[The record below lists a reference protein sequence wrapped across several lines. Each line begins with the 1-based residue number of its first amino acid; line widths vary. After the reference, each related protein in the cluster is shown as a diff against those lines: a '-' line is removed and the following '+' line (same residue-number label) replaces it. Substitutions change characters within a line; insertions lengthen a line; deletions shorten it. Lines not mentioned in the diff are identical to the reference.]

1 MLCLYYC
8 GDGMEDNLA
17 RAKQVRIDFR
27 PNDETFKRF
36 IETYQ
41 DKTIYIRINDENI
54 FKSADEMRKLQEI
67 SPDLRSREYPF
78 HWMITERDIR
88 IYPIFITCLL

>member
-8 GDGMEDNLA
+8 GPDMKDNLK
-17 RAKQVRIDFR
+17 RTQQVRIDFR
-27 PNDETFKRF
+27 PNDETFKEF

-54 FKSADEMRKLQEI
+54 
-67 SPDLRSREYPF
+67 
-78 HWMITERDIR
+78 
-88 IYPIFITCLL
+88 

>member
-8 GDGMEDNLA
+8 GPDMKDNLK
-17 RAKQVRIDFR
+17 RAQQVRIDFR
-27 PNDETFKRF
+27 PNDETFKEF

-41 DKTIYIRINDENI
+41 DKTIYIRINDEEF
-54 FKSADEMRKLQEI
+54 FKSAEQMRKLQEI

-78 HWMITERDIR
+78 RWMITERDIR